1 MADYTKRE
9 QNRADVHHM
18 IEAGIA
24 PPRFPM
30 PRCNCGELARFE
42 VNQYPRIDFYCAK
55 HLPTDALEPR
65 WRGR

>member
-9 QNRADVHHM
+9 QSHEELHRV

-30 PRCNCGELARFE
+30 PRCECGELARFE
-42 VNQYPRIDFYCAK
+42 VNQYPKIDFYCAK
-55 HLPTDALEPR
+55 HLPTDALEPQR
-65 WRGR
+65 RER